1 MKFDRQAVYDL
12 LAALPRGRVITYGEL
27 ARRLGNKKWARSVG
41 NALHANPDGDKY
53 PCYKVVNSKGMLSNA
68 YAFGGAETQKRRLEK
83 EGIPVADMRVDLKK
97 YGV

>member
-12 LAALPRGRVITYGEL
+12 LAELPRGRVITYGQL
-27 ARRLGNKKWARSVG
+27 AQRLGNKKWARSVG

-53 PCYKVVNSKGMLSNA
+53 PCYKVVNSKGTLSEA
-68 YAFGGAETQKRRLEK
+68 YAFGGVQTQKRRLEA
-83 EGIPVADMRVDLKK
+83 EGIQVENLRVDLKK